1 VPAPLHT
8 STDALRHVL
17 VTLGDRFE
25 HAVGD
30 APSGFAAFEIGNG
43 ARTPLAL
50 VRHVRRLMR
59 FAAALWTGRELDEAP
74 PLDWAS
80 ELAAW
85 RHDLAALDALFRAQP
100 APSGSVGAHQVLQ
113 GPLLDA
119 ATHIGQLTMLRRLAG
134 APVER
139 RSYWQVSMAEL
150 DAPSA
155 PSADAQ

>member
-1 VPAPLHT
+1 MPAPLHT

-17 VTLGDRFE
+17 VTLDDRFE

-30 APSGFAAFEIGNG
+30 APSGFAAFEAGQG

-50 VRHVRRLMR
+50 VRHVRGLMR
-59 FAAALWTGRELDEAP
+59 FAAALWAGTELDEAP

-80 ELAAW
+80 EVAAW

-100 APSGSVGAHQVLQ
+100 TPSGSVGAHQVLQ

-119 ATHIGQLTMLRRLAG
+119 ATHIGQLTLLRRLAG

-150 DAPSA
+150 DAATTPA
-155 PSADAQ
+155 R